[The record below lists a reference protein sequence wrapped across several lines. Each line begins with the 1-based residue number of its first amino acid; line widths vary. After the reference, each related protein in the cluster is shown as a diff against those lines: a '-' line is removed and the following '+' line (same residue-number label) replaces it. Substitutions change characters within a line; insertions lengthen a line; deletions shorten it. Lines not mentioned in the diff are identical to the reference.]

1 MITRE
6 EITKAG
12 IMTKTHG
19 IKGELSATL
28 DVDPDFF
35 GEHPMFICDMDG
47 IFVPFFMESIRTR
60 SSQGVLIK
68 PENVDSET
76 QAKLFVGKSIY
87 ILKKA
92 LHAWEDENADPD
104 AEGVYADDLTGYTV
118 VDSTHGMLGEI
129 TGIEDST
136 ANILFILRTPA
147 DKTLYIPVA
156 EPFIDSINPQT
167 RTVSTSLPDGLVDLN
182 D

>member
-12 IMTKTHG
+12 IMTKAHG
-19 IKGELSATL
+19 IKGELAATL
-28 DVDPDFF
+28 DVDPEFF

-47 IFVPFFMESIRTR
+47 IFVPFFMEGIRPR
-60 SSQGVLIK
+60 GSQRVLIK
-68 PENVDSET
+68 PENVDAET
-76 QAKLFVGKSIY
+76 QAKPFVGKSIY
-87 ILKKA
+87 ILKKD

-104 AEGVYADDLTGYTV
+104 AEGAYADDLTGYTV
-118 VDSTHGMLGEI
+118 VDSSHGLLGDI

-136 ANILFILRTPA
+136 ANMLFILRTPS

-156 EPFIDSINPQT
+156 EPFIDNINPQT
-167 RTVSTSLPDGLVDLN
+167 RTVCTSLPDGLVDLN